1 MGKKLAAEG
10 VSNDAICAEL
20 SIAGNTEK
28 DMTAI
33 KIEIEK
39 LDQEGT
45 PGSRKA
51 FWQMIGI
58 IAFVIIVILAII
70 IILF

>member
-1 MGKKLAAEG
+1 MA
-10 VSNDAICAEL
+10 
-20 SIAGNTEK
+20 
-28 DMTAI
+28 AI

-45 PGSRKA
+45 PGLRKA
-51 FWQMIGI
+51 FWQMTGL
-58 IAFVIIVILAII
+58 IALVIIVILAII

>member
-20 SIAGNTEK
+20 SNVKTTEK
-28 DMTAI
+28 DMADI

-45 PGSRKA
+45 PGLRKA
-51 FWQMIGI
+51 LWQMIGI
-58 IAFVIIVILAII
+58 IALVIIVILAII